1 MTKYVEFDLLLG
13 LVIEELQAVKSIEE
27 LRNWLSNDGF
37 RDHIKQEVELHGFA
51 NEEGALIE
59 SKLELIESL
68 IKELEK
74 FEDAHRELQL
84 DKFKQLEQYRRAA
97 DLFIQVEGTLTGR
110 FVSDI
115 NPISE
120 VRKCKYH
127 NCDEIFPVE
136 LGSSKLYCSSK
147 CRENAKK
154 WRQRHGEQ

>member
-1 MTKYVEFDLLLG
+1 MTQYIELRLLIEI
-13 LVIEELQAVKSIEE
+13 VAEELKAVKSIEE
-27 LRNWLSNDGF
+27 LHKWLDTDGF
-37 RDHIKQEVELHGFA
+37 KDHIKQEVELQGFA
-51 NEEGALIE
+51 NEEEALLK
-59 SKLELIESL
+59 SKLELMESL

-74 FEDAHRELQL
+74 FEDTHRELQL
-84 DKFKQLEQYRRAA
+84 DKFKQLERYRKAA

-120 VRKCKYH
+120 VRKCKHH

-136 LGSSKLYCSSK
+136 IGSTKLYCSSK